1 MNISHFGYKSVTFNI
16 VTGWWISEKLDGVRA
31 YWDGRSFYS
40 RLGNEFIPPSW
51 FVKDLPT
58 DMTLDGELFGGRGKF
73 QKTVS
78 IVKTAGSGR
87 WKELQYYVF
96 DAPSIKKPFEARID
110 DLKYLFESSKC
121 STVVVIPQVKCKGK
135 DNLFQCDVNAVT
147 VTLFTPL

>member
-1 MNISHFGYKSVTFNI
+1 M
-16 VTGWWISEKLDGVRA
+16 DGVRA

-51 FVKDLPT
+51 FVKDFPT

-135 DNLFQCDVNAVT
+135 DTLFQCDVNDVAT
-147 VTLFTPL
+147 FCPPIYCFCNLYDITRLFSYSYDKQ

>member
-1 MNISHFGYKSVTFNI
+1 M
-16 VTGWWISEKLDGVRA
+16 
-31 YWDGRSFYS
+31 
-40 RLGNEFIPPSW
+40 
-51 FVKDLPT
+51 
-58 DMTLDGELFGGRGKF
+58 FGGRGNF